1 MTAGA
6 RVDLQK
12 NPFLQIS
19 VYLKSGQI
27 LARTSER
34 VIALILTWEV
44 GFVKNNP
51 SFILWVCGAARAG
64 YGRGRVDRAVLMNW
78 LY

>member
-51 SFILWVCGAARAG
+51 
-64 YGRGRVDRAVLMNW
+64 
-78 LY
+78 